1 MQKLVQ
7 LNEQGRVIGQ
17 NHPRAKLLDAEI
29 ELAMALRAQGL
40 SLAKVAAKFGVSKG
54 CIWKIEQGLRRGQPV
69 AKVVR
74 VSVSR

>member
-40 SLAKVAAKFGVSKG
+40 SWPK
-54 CIWKIEQGLRRGQPV
+54 
-69 AKVVR
+69 
-74 VSVSR
+74 SRPSSA